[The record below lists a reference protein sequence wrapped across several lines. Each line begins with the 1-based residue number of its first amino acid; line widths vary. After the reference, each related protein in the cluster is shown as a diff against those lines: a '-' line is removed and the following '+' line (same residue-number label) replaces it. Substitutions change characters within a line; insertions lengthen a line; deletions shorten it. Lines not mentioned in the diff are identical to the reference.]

1 MFVKRL
7 VIGSLLSLGVSSVAL
22 AQSGQVSIDQEP
34 GLGRLLEIYEKS
46 ISDAGYY
53 TIQVG
58 FVRQDD
64 LARELKDEVEIEFPQ
79 WRASIIFD
87 SPTYRVQI
95 GRFKDRLEAEREYL
109 EVRKKYPG
117 ALLLRPETRKP
128 KKENRE

>member
-1 MFVKRL
+1 MFIKRL
-7 VIGSLLSLGVSSVAL
+7 IIGSFLTLGVSSFAVA
-22 AQSGQVSIDQEP
+22 QRGQVSIDQEP
-34 GLGRLLEIYEKS
+34 GIGRLLEIYEKS
-46 ISDAGYY
+46 ISGAGYY

-64 LARELKDEVEIEFPQ
+64 QARELKDEVEIEFPQ
-79 WRASIIFD
+79 WRANIIFD

-117 ALLLRPETRKP
+117 ALLLRPETRKS
-128 KKENRE
+128 KKENRD

>member
-1 MFVKRL
+1 MLIKRIL
-7 VIGSLLSLGVSSVAL
+7 ISSVIL
-22 AQSGQVSIDQEP
+22 LGTGNLVHAQRGQVAIDQEP
-34 GLGRLLEIYEKS
+34 GIDRLLAIYEKS
-46 ISDAGYY
+46 ISEAGFY

-64 LARELKDEVEIEFPQ
+64 LARELKEEVEIEFPQ

-95 GRFKDRLEAEREYL
+95 GRFKDRLEAEREYR

-128 KKENRE
+128 KKEDKE